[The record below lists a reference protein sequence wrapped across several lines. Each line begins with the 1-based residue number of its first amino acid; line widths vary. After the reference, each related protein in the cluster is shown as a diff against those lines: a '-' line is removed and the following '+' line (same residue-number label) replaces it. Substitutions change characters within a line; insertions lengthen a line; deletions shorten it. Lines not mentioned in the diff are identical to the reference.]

1 MNQDEI
7 FADRVRALEVF
18 RNVLIE
24 YFKLYASAML
34 ADRDAVERAMREWI
48 ANREAI

>member
-1 MNQDEI
+1 MKRIEQ
-7 FADRVRALEVF
+7 ALATF
-18 RNVLIE
+18 RQVLVE

-48 ANREAI
+48 NNREAI